1 MALSVSALVLFA
13 ILCIIFIRNGQM
25 KIPHA
30 IVAAL
35 FGFMLH
41 ETTVAGSI
49 TSLLQNLSHSISNI
63 TGG

>member
-13 ILCIIFIRNGQM
+13 ILCIIFIRNKQL

-41 ETTVAGSI
+41 ETTMATSI
-49 TSLLQNLSHSISNI
+49 NSMLANLAHSISSI

>member
-13 ILCIIFIRNGQM
+13 ILCIIFIRNKQL
-25 KIPHA
+25 KIAHG
-30 IVAAL
+30 IIAAL

-49 TSLLQNLSHSISNI
+49 NSLLANLAHSISGI